1 MRAAS
6 ESTVRLRS
14 SQAYPAASLAQIPTL
29 ALPPLSPDRAP
40 KYRPSGS
47 PAAGPTGSTSLCDDR
62 TGGRWPRVGG
72 GPAVR
77 VGGPTG
83 RESTFCTLSVVTRG
97 GAETPHR

>member
-1 MRAAS
+1 MRGAS

-62 TGGRWPRVGG
+62 TGGGCPPAGG
-72 GPAVR
+72 GPSVTG
-77 VGGPTG
+77 GGPSARG
-83 RESTFCTLSVVTRG
+83 DTLRPPSLLTRG
-97 GAETPHR
+97 GA